1 MRSSGRGFSL
11 LELILVLG
19 VGTMVAFMKF
29 QDMRNEQEAI
39 VARSVGQQMKQ
50 MGEAVN
56 KYISIR
62 YDKLAT
68 LSNAAGNGT
77 DPGPRTCTTSGCDI
91 TYQTLIN
98 EGLLPSSYTGINVAK
113 SSYKIFL
120 KRSGTSPNYV
130 INGLV
135 TTSSSWTENGAIRY
149 DLIGKAIQE
158 AGIDSGVTKTA
169 TTVSGYNGQWTETAT
184 NFPIITTAG
193 QFAYRTG
200 YDAALYSVYLRRDG
214 TLPMTG
220 DLNMGGRSISN
231 ADKISASGDLTIDGK
246 TTLNDTLQV
255 NSDINSTGNISSGNW
270 LLARNGSG
278 KVIRIGGDNNGDYD
292 FSFEPTSSPTIG
304 FFPSDSTTKF
314 LFNFR
319 GDVGVSTP
327 NNASRTITLDS
338 STGNITSNGNINAAN
353 WLIAHNGGG
362 NTMSIGGDGAPAA
375 DGTVGNDYEIKMDTA
390 KSLTIWNTALSND
403 RAKTLLDVWGS
414 QRILGNLNVVASN
427 TATGDIAAS
436 GNITATG
443 SAKADNFQPTS
454 TAVVG
459 NACNYSGAISRDSAG
474 FTLSC
479 QSGKWQRQY
488 NPVVTLRDDGV
499 WAANSDF
506 QACNSDE
513 VVVGGGGQCEEPAR
527 HFIHYSAPSNNGWS
541 IDCYY
546 TSPEYKDLGS
556 RVYALCMKK

>member
-11 LELILVLG
+11 LELTLVLG

-231 ADKISASGDLTIDGK
+231 ADKISASGDLTIGGK
-246 TTLNDTLQV
+246 TTLNNTLQV
-255 NSDINSTGNISSGNW
+255 NSDINSTGSISSGNW

-304 FFPSDSTTKF
+304 FFPSDSATKF

-327 NNASRTITLDS
+327 NGATRTITLDS

-362 NTMSIGGDGAPAA
+362 NTMLIGGDGAPAA
-375 DGTVGNDYEIKMDTA
+375 DGTAGNDYEIKMDTA

-513 VVVGGGGQCEEPAR
+513 VVVGGGGQCEDPAH

>member
-11 LELILVLG
+11 LELTLVLG
-19 VGTMVAFMKF
+19 VGTMIAFMKF

-200 YDAALYSVYLRRDG
+200 YNASLYSVYLRRDG
-214 TLPMTG
+214 SLPMTG

-231 ADKISASGDLTIDGK
+231 ADKISASGDLTIGGK
-246 TTLNDTLQV
+246 TTLNNTLQV
-255 NSDINSTGNISSGNW
+255 NADINSTGNISSGNW

-327 NNASRTITLDS
+327 NGATRTVTLDS

-527 HFIHYSAPSNNGWS
+527 HFIHYSAPLNNGWS

>member
-220 DLNMGGRSISN
+220 DLNMGEE
-231 ADKISASGDLTIDGK
+231 AFLMPTKYQHL
-246 TTLNDTLQV
+246 
-255 NSDINSTGNISSGNW
+255 
-270 LLARNGSG
+270 
-278 KVIRIGGDNNGDYD
+278 VI
-292 FSFEPTSSPTIG
+292 
-304 FFPSDSTTKF
+304 
-314 LFNFR
+314 
-319 GDVGVSTP
+319 
-327 NNASRTITLDS
+327 
-338 STGNITSNGNINAAN
+338 
-353 WLIAHNGGG
+353 
-362 NTMSIGGDGAPAA
+362 
-375 DGTVGNDYEIKMDTA
+375 
-390 KSLTIWNTALSND
+390 
-403 RAKTLLDVWGS
+403 
-414 QRILGNLNVVASN
+414 
-427 TATGDIAAS
+427 
-436 GNITATG
+436 
-443 SAKADNFQPTS
+443 
-454 TAVVG
+454 
-459 NACNYSGAISRDSAG
+459 
-474 FTLSC
+474 
-479 QSGKWQRQY
+479 
-488 NPVVTLRDDGV
+488 
-499 WAANSDF
+499 
-506 QACNSDE
+506 
-513 VVVGGGGQCEEPAR
+513 
-527 HFIHYSAPSNNGWS
+527 
-541 IDCYY
+541 
-546 TSPEYKDLGS
+546 
-556 RVYALCMKK
+556 

>member
-11 LELILVLG
+11 LELTLVLG
-19 VGTMVAFMKF
+19 VGTMIAFMKF

-200 YDAALYSVYLRRDG
+200 YNASLYSVYLRRDG
-214 TLPMTG
+214 SLPMTG

-231 ADKISASGDLTIDGK
+231 ADKISASGDLTIGGK
-246 TTLNDTLQV
+246 TTLNNTLQV
-255 NSDINSTGNISSGNW
+255 NADINSTGNISSGNW

-327 NNASRTITLDS
+327 NGATRTVTLDS

-506 QACNSDE
+506 QACNS
-513 VVVGGGGQCEEPAR
+513 VVGGGGQCEEPAR
-527 HFIHYSAPSNNGWS
+527 HFIHYSAPLNNGWS

>member
-11 LELILVLG
+11 LELTLVLG

-39 VARSVGQQMKQ
+39 VARGVGQQMKQ

-135 TTSSSWTENGAIRY
+135 TTSSSWTENGAVRY

-169 TTVSGYNGQWTETAT
+169 TTVSGYNGQWTETAA

-231 ADKISASGDLTIDGK
+231 ADKISASGDLTIGGK

-255 NSDINSTGNISSGNW
+255 NADINSTGSISSGNW

-304 FFPSDSTTKF
+304 FFPSDSATKF

-327 NNASRTITLDS
+327 NGATRTVTLDS
-338 STGNITSNGNINAAN
+338 STGNITSNGNINAGN

-362 NTMSIGGDGAPAA
+362 NTMYIGGDGAPAA

-390 KSLTIWNTALSND
+390 KSLTIWNTALSAD
-403 RAKTLLDVWGS
+403 RAKTVLDVWGT
-414 QRILGNLNVVASN
+414 QKIAGNLTVSASN
-427 TATGDIAAS
+427 TANGDISAS
-436 GNITATG
+436 GNITASGT
-443 SAKADNFQPTS
+443 AKADNFQPTS

-459 NACNYSGAISRDSAG
+459 NVCNYSGAISRDSAG

-513 VVVGGGGQCEEPAR
+513 VVVGGGGQCEDPAH

-556 RVYALCMKK
+556 RTYALCMKK

>member
-11 LELILVLG
+11 LELTLVLG
-19 VGTMVAFMKF
+19 VGTMIAFMKF

-200 YDAALYSVYLRRDG
+200 YNASLYSVYLRRDG
-214 TLPMTG
+214 SLPMTG

-231 ADKISASGDLTIDGK
+231 ADKISASGDLTIGGK
-246 TTLNDTLQV
+246 TTLNNTLQV
-255 NSDINSTGNISSGNW
+255 NADINSTGNISSGNW

-403 RAKTLLDVWGS
+403 RARTLLDVWGS

>member
-11 LELILVLG
+11 LELTLVLG

-158 AGIDSGVTKTA
+158 AGIDSGITKTA

-200 YDAALYSVYLRRDG
+200 YNASLYSVYLRRDG
-214 TLPMTG
+214 SLPMTG

-231 ADKISASGDLTIDGK
+231 ADKISASGDLTIGGK
-246 TTLNDTLQV
+246 TTLNNTLQV
-255 NSDINSTGNISSGNW
+255 NADINSTGNISSGNW

-338 STGNITSNGNINAAN
+338 STGNITSNGNINAGN

>member
-11 LELILVLG
+11 LELTLVLG
-19 VGTMVAFMKF
+19 VGTMIAFMKF

-200 YDAALYSVYLRRDG
+200 YNASLYSVYLRRDG
-214 TLPMTG
+214 SLPMTG

-231 ADKISASGDLTIDGK
+231 ADKISASGDLTIGGK
-246 TTLNDTLQV
+246 TTLNNTLQV
-255 NSDINSTGNISSGNW
+255 NADINSTGNISSGNW

-327 NNASRTITLDS
+327 NGATRTITLDS

-513 VVVGGGGQCEEPAR
+513 VVVGGGGQCEDPAH

>member
-11 LELILVLG
+11 LELTLVLG
-19 VGTMVAFMKF
+19 VGTMIAFMKF

-200 YDAALYSVYLRRDG
+200 YNASLYSVYLRRDG
-214 TLPMTG
+214 SLPMTG

-231 ADKISASGDLTIDGK
+231 ADKISASGDLTIGGK
-246 TTLNDTLQV
+246 TTLNNTLQV
-255 NSDINSTGNISSGNW
+255 NADINSTGNISSGNW

>member
-11 LELILVLG
+11 LELTLVLG

-231 ADKISASGDLTIDGK
+231 ADKISASGDLTIGGK
-246 TTLNDTLQV
+246 TTLNNTLQV
-255 NSDINSTGNISSGNW
+255 NADINSTGNISSGNW

-327 NNASRTITLDS
+327 NGATRTVTLDS

-414 QRILGNLNVVASN
+414 QRILGNLNIVASN

-499 WAANSDF
+499 WATNSDF

-513 VVVGGGGQCEEPAR
+513 VVVGGGGQCEDPSK

-541 IDCYY
+541 IDCFY
-546 TSPEYKDLGS
+546 TAPEYKDLGS
-556 RVYALCMKK
+556 RAYALCMKK

>member
-1 MRSSGRGFSL
+1 MRVYYL
-11 LELILVLG
+11 LLI
-19 VGTMVAFMKF
+19 
-29 QDMRNEQEAI
+29 Q
-39 VARSVGQQMKQ
+39 
-50 MGEAVN
+50 
-56 KYISIR
+56 
-62 YDKLAT
+62 
-68 LSNAAGNGT
+68 
-77 DPGPRTCTTSGCDI
+77 
-91 TYQTLIN
+91 
-98 EGLLPSSYTGINVAK
+98 GINVAK

-231 ADKISASGDLTIDGK
+231 ADKISASGDLTIGGK
-246 TTLNDTLQV
+246 TTLNNTLQV
-255 NSDINSTGNISSGNW
+255 NADINSTGNISSGNW

-327 NNASRTITLDS
+327 NGATRTVTLDS

>member
-231 ADKISASGDLTIDGK
+231 ADKISASGDLTIGGK
-246 TTLNDTLQV
+246 TTLNNTLQV
-255 NSDINSTGNISSGNW
+255 NADINSTGNISSGNW

-327 NNASRTITLDS
+327 NGATRTVTLDS
-338 STGNITSNGNINAAN
+338 STGNITSGGNINAAN

-375 DGTVGNDYEIKMDTA
+375 DGTAGNDYEIKMDTA
-390 KSLTIWNTALSND
+390 KPLTIWNTALSND

-414 QRILGNLNVVASN
+414 QRILGNLNVSASN

-499 WAANSDF
+499 WATNTDF

-527 HFIHYSAPSNNGWS
+527 HFIHYSAPSNNGWG

>member
-1 MRSSGRGFSL
+1 MRSRGRGFSL
-11 LELILVLG
+11 LELTLVLG

-39 VARSVGQQMKQ
+39 VARGVGQQMKQ

-135 TTSSSWTENGAIRY
+135 TTSSSWTENGAVRY

-169 TTVSGYNGQWTETAT
+169 TTVSGYNGQWTETAA

-231 ADKISASGDLTIDGK
+231 ADKISASGDLTIGGK
-246 TTLNDTLQV
+246 TTLNNTLQV
-255 NSDINSTGNISSGNW
+255 NADINSTGSISSGNW

-292 FSFEPTSSPTIG
+292 FSFEPTASPTIG
-304 FFPSDSTTKF
+304 FFPSDSATKF

-327 NNASRTITLDS
+327 NGANRTVTLDS
-338 STGNITSNGNINAAN
+338 STGNITSNGNINAGN

-362 NTMSIGGDGAPAA
+362 NTMYIGGDGAPAA

-390 KSLTIWNTALSND
+390 KSLTIWNTALSAD
-403 RAKTLLDVWGS
+403 RAKTVLDVWGT
-414 QRILGNLNVVASN
+414 QKIAGNLTVSASN
-427 TATGDIAAS
+427 TANGDISAS
-436 GNITATG
+436 GNITASGT
-443 SAKADNFQPTS
+443 AKADNFQPTS

-479 QSGKWQRQY
+479 QSGKWQRQF
-488 NPVVTLRDDGV
+488 NPTVTLRDDGV

-513 VVVGGGGQCEEPAR
+513 VVVGGGGQCEDPSH

-541 IDCYY
+541 IDCFY

>member
-11 LELILVLG
+11 LELTLVLG
-19 VGTMVAFMKF
+19 VGTMIAFMKF

-200 YDAALYSVYLRRDG
+200 YNAALYSVYLRRDG

-231 ADKISASGDLTIDGK
+231 ADKISASGDLTIGGK
-246 TTLNDTLQV
+246 TTLNNTLQV

>member
-1 MRSSGRGFSL
+1 
-11 LELILVLG
+11 
-19 VGTMVAFMKF
+19 
-29 QDMRNEQEAI
+29 NEQEAI

-200 YDAALYSVYLRRDG
+200 YNASLYSVYLRRDG
-214 TLPMTG
+214 SLPMTG

-231 ADKISASGDLTIDGK
+231 ADKISASGDLTIGGK
-246 TTLNDTLQV
+246 TTLNNTLQV
-255 NSDINSTGNISSGNW
+255 NADINSTGNISSGNW

-338 STGNITSNGNINAAN
+338 STGNITSNGNINAGN

>member
-1 MRSSGRGFSL
+1 MKIKKGFSL
-11 LELILVLG
+11 LELTLVLG

-98 EGLLPSSYTGINVAK
+98 EGLLPSSYTGINAAK

-220 DLNMGGRSISN
+220 DLNLDGHNINNVAALN
-231 ADKISASGDLTIDGK
+231 A
-246 TTLNDTLQV
+246 
-255 NSDINSTGNISSGNW
+255 
-270 LLARNGSG
+270 
-278 KVIRIGGDNNGDYD
+278 
-292 FSFEPTSSPTIG
+292 
-304 FFPSDSTTKF
+304 
-314 LFNFR
+314 
-319 GDVGVSTP
+319 
-327 NNASRTITLDS
+327 
-338 STGNITSNGNINAAN
+338 TGNITTTGNVFGKDINASGLLATN
-353 WLIAHNGGG
+353 GFSTSDKPAGWGGG
-362 NTMSIGGDGAPAA
+362 IRTFDIYASGGYYLTYKGATAQSKDWAFMVDNSGVAALKKQLSVGGDSAA
-375 DGTVGNDYEIKMDTA
+375 KTFPTGWGGNNGTGIKTFDVYASGTVGAGDEN
-390 KSLTIWNTALSND
+390 
-403 RAKTLLDVWGS
+403 
-414 QRILGNLNVVASN
+414 GNLKAYIN
-427 TATGDIAAS
+427 TYGDIHADRNINAS
-436 GNITATG
+436 GNIESSQNVKGATLESTGRATVGEFIQLNGQATVGAACSPNGLQGRSKEGSILSCVNGTWESYKNSYFDYDKCYNTEEDSPKPDYAQWGSGSNGFAVCDGRAGYTA
-443 SAKADNFQPTS
+443 
-454 TAVVG
+454 
-459 NACNYSGAISRDSAG
+459 AG
-474 FTLSC
+474 FRAYHRKDQTVWVTVKCC
-479 QSGKWQRQY
+479 Q
-488 NPVVTLRDDGV
+488 
-499 WAANSDF
+499 
-506 QACNSDE
+506 
-513 VVVGGGGQCEEPAR
+513 
-527 HFIHYSAPSNNGWS
+527 
-541 IDCYY
+541 
-546 TSPEYKDLGS
+546 YKQ
-556 RVYALCMKK
+556 

>member
-541 IDCYY
+541 IDCFY

>member
-11 LELILVLG
+11 LELTLVLG

-231 ADKISASGDLTIDGK
+231 ADKISASGDLTIGGK
-246 TTLNDTLQV
+246 TTLNNTLQV
-255 NSDINSTGNISSGNW
+255 NSDINSTGSISSGNW

-304 FFPSDSTTKF
+304 FFPSDSATKF

-327 NNASRTITLDS
+327 NGATRTITLDS

-362 NTMSIGGDGAPAA
+362 NTMLIGGDGAPAA

-499 WAANSDF
+499 WATNSDF

-541 IDCYY
+541 IDCFY
-546 TSPEYKDLGS
+546 TAPEYKDLGS
-556 RVYALCMKK
+556 RAYALCMKK